1 MIRIRRI
8 RIQIAHYSF
17 PGVKRS
23 TESTRALESHPG
35 NNLISTGRT
44 PHRPGWTCSHN
55 PSPRSADNWQSP
67 CAAER
72 RREVRTLGL
81 EPTHEPLIQT
91 SSIGND
97 QQHDGEDAQGDTRNG
112 HALVGGTPLI
122 RRLHPQKTHNDSGNS
137 GNSRE
142 NVSGAENTRQRTGWP
157 ASRRAF
163 LASGMVVTP

>member
-23 TESTRALESHPG
+23 TESTREHVSHPG

-55 PSPRSADNWQSP
+55 PSLRCAGALPAV

-81 EPTHEPLIQT
+81 EPTHEPHIQT
-91 SSIGND
+91 SSIENN
-97 QQHDGEDAQGDTRNG
+97 QQHDGEDAQGDTPNG
-112 HALVGGTPLI
+112 HTLVGGTPLT
-122 RRLHPQKTHNDSGNS
+122 RRLHPQKTHNDSGNA

-142 NVSGAENTRQRTGWP
+142 NASGAENTRQRTGWP

>member
-1 MIRIRRI
+1 M
-8 RIQIAHYSF
+8 
-17 PGVKRS
+17 
-23 TESTRALESHPG
+23 
-35 NNLISTGRT
+35 
-44 PHRPGWTCSHN
+44 
-55 PSPRSADNWQSP
+55 
-67 CAAER
+67 
-72 RREVRTLGL
+72 RTLGL
-81 EPTHEPLIQT
+81 EPTHELHIQT

-122 RRLHPQKTHNDSGNS
+122 LHLHPQKTHNDSGNA